1 MTMQRLQD
9 LRAQLEH
16 RRLDVLIVSELT
28 HVRYLTGFSGSN
40 GLCVVTPRKHY
51 FLTDNRYKTQAPAE
65 IHDCSLIVTP
75 NGLFQEIAKKKLL
88 GNAQRIGVEA
98 EYLSALTLSMLR
110 NLLHG
115 KKLVL
120 TTSLVETLTEIK
132 DKDEIQCIRQ
142 AVEFS
147 DLVFA
152 KILPLIK
159 PGVQETDIAAE
170 ISYWHR
176 KFGAEAD
183 AFEPIVASGPRG
195 ALPHAHASTK
205 KIKNGEFVV
214 LDFGC
219 QYRGY
224 NSDITRTVA
233 VGNPNSEMK
242 KIYQIVLDAQMRA
255 IDFARE
261 GVVARAMDAVAR
273 KHIRQHGYGKYFIH
287 SLGHGLGLHVHD
299 PLRLSA
305 QSTSILQAGNVTTV
319 EPGIY
324 IPDFTG
330 VRIEDDIVIRSNGC
344 DILNQS
350 PKNLLV
356 L

>member
-1 MTMQRLQD
+1 MTMQRLQA
-9 LRAQLEH
+9 LRAQLERH
-16 RRLDVLIVSELT
+16 RLDALIVSELT

-40 GLCVVTPRKHY
+40 GLCVVTPRNHF

-75 NGLFQEIAKKKLL
+75 NGLFQEIAKRKLL
-88 GNAQRIGVEA
+88 GYARRIGVEA
-98 EYLSALTLSMLR
+98 EYLSAQTLTLLR
-110 NLLHG
+110 TLLRE
-115 KKLVL
+115 KKIIL
-120 TTSLVETLTEIK
+120 TTSLVETLTEVK
-132 DKDEIQCIRQ
+132 DKEEINCIRQ

-147 DLVFA
+147 DLVFT
-152 KILPLIK
+152 KILSLIK
-159 PGVQETDIAAE
+159 PGVQESDLAAE

-183 AFEPIVASGPRG
+183 AFEPIVASGARG
-195 ALPHAHASTK
+195 ALPHARASAK
-205 KIKNGEFVV
+205 KIKNGEFIVM
-214 LDFGC
+214 DFGC

-233 VGNPNSEMK
+233 LGRATSEMK
-242 KIYQIVLDAQMRA
+242 KIYQTVSDAQMRA
-255 IDFARE
+255 IEIAKE
-261 GVVARAMDAVAR
+261 GVAARSVDAAAR
-273 KHIRQHGYGKYFIH
+273 KYIRQHGYGKYFIH

-305 QSTSILQAGNVTTV
+305 QSTSILQTGNVVTV

-324 IPDFTG
+324 IPGFAG
-330 VRIEDDIVIRSNGC
+330 VRIEDDIVIRADGC
-344 DILNQS
+344 DVLNQS
-350 PKNLLV
+350 PKNLMV

>member
-1 MTMQRLQD
+1 MMPQRLQA
-9 LRAQLEH
+9 LREQLERH
-16 RRLDVLIVSELT
+16 RLDALIVSELA

-40 GLCVVTPRKHY
+40 GLSVVTPRKHF
-51 FLTDNRYKTQAPAE
+51 FLTDNRYKTQAAEE
-65 IHDCSLIVTP
+65 IHDCDLIVTQ
-75 NGLFQEIAKKKLL
+75 NGLFQEAAKKKIL
-88 GNAQRIGVEA
+88 GSARRIGVEG
-98 EYLSALTLSMLR
+98 EYLSALTFSLLR
-110 NLLHG
+110 TLLRG
-115 KKLVL
+115 RKIIV
-120 TTSLVETLTEIK
+120 TTSLVETLTEVK
-132 DKDEIQCIRQ
+132 NSEEINCIRQ

-152 KILPLIK
+152 KILQIIK
-159 PGVQETDIAAE
+159 PGVQEFDIAAE

-176 KFGAEAD
+176 KYGADAD
-183 AFEPIVASGPRG
+183 AFEPIVASGARG
-195 ALPHAHASTK
+195 ALPHAMASAK
-205 KIKNGEFVV
+205 KIKKGEFVV
-214 LDFGC
+214 MDFGC

-233 VGNPNSEMK
+233 VGRPTSEMK
-242 KIYQIVLDAQMRA
+242 NIYQTVLDAQIRA
-255 IDFARE
+255 IECAKE
-261 GVVARAMDAVAR
+261 GVAAHAVDAVAR

-305 QSTSILQAGNVTTV
+305 QSKSILQTGNVVTV

-324 IPDFTG
+324 IPDFIG
-330 VRIEDDIVIRSNGC
+330 VRIEDDIVIRRIGC
-344 DILNQS
+344 DVLNQS